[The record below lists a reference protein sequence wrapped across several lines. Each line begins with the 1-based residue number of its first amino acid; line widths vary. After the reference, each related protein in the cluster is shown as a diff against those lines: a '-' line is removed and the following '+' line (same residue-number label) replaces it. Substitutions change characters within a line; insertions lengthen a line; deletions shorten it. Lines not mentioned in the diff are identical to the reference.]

1 MTAPT
6 YGLLPDD
13 ILTCYPG
20 LVEDDFA
27 PGGDPGDGEAII
39 NAEIDLQAAKLF
51 SMLPTRLQAILRGG
65 AAEVIHPDAE
75 TDPGVVIVTTVLPP
89 DGPFEVR
96 GLSGRIL
103 ANCHGQIR
111 GLENAVDA
119 LVVWN
124 TFTERWEFDDPSLF
138 DPELTWIARYTVD
151 ASAIVISTLQAL
163 LRDMVAC
170 ALGRRIFANQDD
182 DWGQVTYH
190 CDSAK
195 EMLELVRDRN
205 WLPAELIG
213 RFLLTGATIKNVPIY
228 RG

>member
-6 YGLLPDD
+6 HGLLPED

-20 LVEDDFA
+20 LIEGDFA
-27 PGGDPGDGEAII
+27 PGGDPGDGESII
-39 NAEIDLQAAKLF
+39 NAEIDIQAAKLF

-65 AAEVIHPDAE
+65 AAEVVNPDADTE
-75 TDPGVVIVTTVLPP
+75 PGVVIVTTVLPP

-96 GLSGRIL
+96 GISGRIM
-103 ANCHGQIR
+103 ANCQGSIR

-124 TFTERWEFDDPSLF
+124 AVAERWELYDPSLF
-138 DPELTWIARYTVD
+138 DPALTWIARYAVD
-151 ASAIVISTLQAL
+151 ISAIVIGTLQAL

-182 DWGQVTYH
+182 GWGQVTYH

-195 EMLELVRDRN
+195 EMLEVVRDRN

-213 RFLLTGATIKNVPIY
+213 RFLLAGATIKNVPVY